1 MEPEGAYRVQ
11 VDDEHARY
19 FAPRIV
25 RTIQAQLS
33 NSKLRK
39 DDTAITLRTKLPGIT
54 TFLDLMIQ
62 GDENSFVERVVRI
75 TQLPAKDSEMA
86 RLAMV
91 MATPKK
97 TGRVTPTIESIPAPG
112 PTHGA

>member
-1 MEPEGAYRVQ
+1 VEGVDPEGAYRVQ
-11 VDDEHARY
+11 VDNEPARY

-33 NSKLRK
+33 NSKTRK
-39 DDTAITLRTKLPGIT
+39 DGKAITRRTKLPGIT

-62 GDENSFVERVVRI
+62 GDENNFVERTVRI
-75 TQLPAKDSEMA
+75 TQLPPAEAEKA

-97 TGRVTPTIESIPAPG
+97 TGRVTPTIESVPA
-112 PTHGA
+112 AK